1 MKQYT
6 EIQIKIYLL
15 FLGTLKLTNNIKA
28 NVILEGFTV
37 TDKITGPYNIQK
49 NGIEH
54 QIAQNTT

>member
-1 MKQYT
+1 MKQYA

-28 NVILEGFTV
+28 NIILEGF

-49 NGIEH
+49 MI
-54 QIAQNTT
+54 